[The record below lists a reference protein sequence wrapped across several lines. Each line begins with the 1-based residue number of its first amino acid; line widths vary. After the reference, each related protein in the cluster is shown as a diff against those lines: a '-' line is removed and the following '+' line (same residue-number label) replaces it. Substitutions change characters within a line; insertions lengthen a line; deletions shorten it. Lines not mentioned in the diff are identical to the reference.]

1 MPKIKAPST
10 EPLTTDSPKVDMQ
23 PLIADLLGRL
33 EVLGEIESQ
42 KDGAWIETVSD
53 VRAFIE
59 ANGGYESDTIN
70 RKEIQ
75 TVIRGVVAQ
84 YHGIKVSELEEKPK
98 PGAKNFTARNSGIS
112 FVSTLLSMSWPKE
125 EAQQK
130 KVAKELAK
138 DEPTFSGVK
147 AAATKPNSRTADG
160 KGANASITRE
170 NLTEKFAK
178 FVTKVETDLPAPT
191 SEVLDLLYAAIETMQ
206 TALSNPV
213 N

>member
-1 MPKIKAPST
+1 MPKIKAI
-10 EPLTTDSPKVDMQ
+10 EPISPETPRVNMQ

-33 EVLGEIESQ
+33 EVLGEIENQ
-42 KDGAWIETVSD
+42 KDGAWLETVTD
-53 VRAFIE
+53 VRAFID
-59 ANGGYESDTIN
+59 ANGGYESETIN

-98 PGAKNFTARNSGIS
+98 PGAKNFTARSSGIT

-147 AAATKPNSRTADG
+147 IAATKPNIRTASG
-160 KGANASITRE
+160 NGATASITRE

-206 TALSNPV
+206 TALNTPKD
-213 N
+213 